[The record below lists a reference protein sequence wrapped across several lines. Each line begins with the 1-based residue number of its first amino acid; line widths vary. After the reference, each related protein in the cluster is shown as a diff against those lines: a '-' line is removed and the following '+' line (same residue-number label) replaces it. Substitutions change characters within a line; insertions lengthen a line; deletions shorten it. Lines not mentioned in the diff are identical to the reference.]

1 MTKTRA
7 RLAVFISGGGTGM
20 QAMIDASKRGDLAA
34 EIVLIVSSTRKAYGL
49 ERAATEGID
58 SYVFRPKRFDTPR
71 LANEELLAR
80 LVDHKVDYIA
90 LSGYLRMLS
99 PEILRAFPGRIVN
112 IHPGLL
118 PKYGGQGMYGAAVH
132 QAVLAAGDKESG
144 PTVHIV
150 DEIYDH
156 GRILDQSK
164 VPVVDGDTSDSL
176 AARVLIEEHKF
187 YPIVIDNLIKGKYE
201 LNDD

>member
-1 MTKTRA
+1 
-7 RLAVFISGGGTGM
+7 
-20 QAMIDASKRGDLAA
+20 
-34 EIVLIVSSTRKAYGL
+34 
-49 ERAATEGID
+49 
-58 SYVFRPKRFDTPR
+58 
-71 LANEELLAR
+71 
-80 LVDHKVDYIA
+80 
-90 LSGYLRMLS
+90 
-99 PEILRAFPGRIVN
+99 
-112 IHPGLL
+112 
-118 PKYGGQGMYGAAVH
+118 
-132 QAVLAAGDKESG
+132 VLAAGDKESG

-164 VPVVDGDTSDSL
+164 VPVVDGDTADSL